1 MTGAV
6 PGNVLFDTG
15 TGDPVTQC
23 FQTHGV
29 AREQE
34 DNLITVIVFGLVYES
49 QKSVIERDGNSTG
62 STMSFGFGLLKFQ
75 QLV

>member
-6 PGNVLFDTG
+6 PGYVLFNTSA
-15 TGDPVTQC
+15 GDPVTQC

-34 DNLITVIVFGLVYES
+34 DNLIAVAVFRLVYEGR
-49 QKSVIERDGNSTG
+49 KFVIE
-62 STMSFGFGLLKFQ
+62 
-75 QLV
+75 